1 MERENT
7 SWPWL
12 WPHAWYFLV
21 FWVHHWIS
29 MSDQS
34 LTFCSIICRAT
45 LIASRKS
52 MRVLLSSNDQ
62 FRLSL
67 GAESGRKGRES
78 PVKLEEHMEWR
89 LFTLCA
95 YTGGGGSTKIYYLI
109 LVFEICLKTQ
119 SSGCFSG
126 SFCVWW
132 MHLPA
137 LSRTRAEH
145 KTLSHPMWW
154 DHMSSDPFY
163 EGDSLKCH
171 HYSLLFKEEE
181 GEARKGSF
189 TPQRESLRWTF
200 WLPEYIVQNIQWVE
214 KIPCNYDIKTN

>member
-1 MERENT
+1 MNGERKHQLAMALTPRLVLPCLLGSSLNKHEWSVSNVLFHHLQSYPHSIT
-7 SWPWL
+7 KKHEGPSLQQWSVQAKPWC
-12 WPHAWYFLV
+12 WKWEKRQGEP
-21 FWVHHWIS
+21 
-29 MSDQS
+29 
-34 LTFCSIICRAT
+34 C
-45 LIASRKS
+45 K
-52 MRVLLSSNDQ
+52 
-62 FRLSL
+62 
-67 GAESGRKGRES
+67 
-78 PVKLEEHMEWR
+78 
-89 LFTLCA
+89 
-95 YTGGGGSTKIYYLI
+95 TGGAHGVKIIYTVCLHQGGSTKIYYLI

-163 EGDSLKCH
+163 EGDALKCH